1 MSIFYKNDFV
11 KKIEEDSPEWIDNI
25 SREHACIIIQEIIRA
40 SVNYV
45 YIQCS
50 KLASDI
56 YGTTETKD
64 LIVDAMNR
72 GVKIRIAVRSSVPE
86 ARDCYDI
93 LNLKGGAEVH
103 LLCKC
108 SNNDF
113 CISDNKRFRYETD
126 AENRHAKVCAN
137 DPEMVENL
145 KCIFDAGFGKCSV

>member
-56 YGTTETKD
+56 YGT
-64 LIVDAMNR
+64 
-72 GVKIRIAVRSSVPE
+72 
-86 ARDCYDI
+86 
-93 LNLKGGAEVH
+93 
-103 LLCKC
+103 
-108 SNNDF
+108 
-113 CISDNKRFRYETD
+113 
-126 AENRHAKVCAN
+126 
-137 DPEMVENL
+137 
-145 KCIFDAGFGKCSV
+145 